1 MIFLTGGS
9 GFLGETIINELRRV
23 NKPFQQIS
31 RDNKSNNY
39 FDFQSGASELS
50 EYIKNAETIIHV
62 AGRAHVSAKTD
73 QERALFFKVNAIGTQ
88 LFLNKL
94 SGLNAIPKKFI
105 FISSVSV
112 YGRSEGA
119 ELDENTSLEAKD
131 AYGMSKIEAEK
142 NVLDWCRE
150 NRVEPY
156 ILRLPLIVGNNAPA
170 NLGAMVKGIKSG
182 KYASIGEA
190 KARKSMVLASDVA
203 KFILNLEG
211 PSGIYNLTDGY
222 HPSFKE
228 LETKISTDLK
238 VKAPIKIPLF
248 VAKML
253 ALMGDI
259 IGPKFPINSNK
270 LNKLNATLTFSDKKA
285 RELLMWKSNSVLE
298 TWEIK
303 LK

>member
-9 GFLGETIINELRRV
+9 GFLGETIINELKRV
-23 NKPFQQIS
+23 NMPFQQIS
-31 RDNKSNNY
+31 RDDKSDNY
-39 FDFQSGASELS
+39 FNFQSGASKLS
-50 EYIKNAETIIHV
+50 EDIKNAETIIHV
-62 AGRAHVSAKTD
+62 AGRAHVLAKND
-73 QERALFFKVNAIGTQ
+73 HERALFSKVNAVGTQ

-94 SGLNAIPKKFI
+94 SGLNAIPKKII

-131 AYGMSKIEAEK
+131 AYGLSKKEAEK
-142 NVLDWCRE
+142 IVLNWCRE
-150 NRVEPY
+150 NRVEAY

-203 KFILNLEG
+203 KFILNIQG

-228 LETKISTDLK
+228 LETKISKELK
-238 VKAPIKIPLF
+238 VKAPITIPLF

-253 ALMGDI
+253 AIVGDT
-259 IGPKFPINSNK
+259 IGSKFPIDSNK

-285 RELLMWKSNSVLE
+285 SELLNWKPNSVLE
-298 TWEIK
+298 SWEIK
-303 LK
+303 